1 VAEQTAPPKANL
13 ERAQDEASRSRRRWL
28 VDIGRRLI
36 PQFWGITRTLGIY
49 AADNETPH
57 RALEHL
63 AATLREAHEH
73 DEAVAMIAFGDSAFV
88 NGTRLRLDTATH
100 RIVRKLGDFLDSRE
114 LGGIS
119 FLRGFR
125 DDKLM
130 EFLIALRDCAN
141 SEDPRSDLETT
152 CAAMGITEI
161 MLISPQRQRESAEEG
176 DGSDI
181 KLDALE
187 AYVRAMYSFHG
198 RGGADEN
205 AAARVR
211 RQQVAVRRLM
221 VVSERDENTFLQLGA
236 LRGVGDPVL
245 DHTINTTVLA
255 LALGRRAGLARKH
268 MIALGVSAMNHNIGE
283 ALPPGQDESA
293 FLTRE
298 EVEEQHPLLG
308 MRHLLEAHGTGP
320 RILQRALVAA
330 EHHRTFDGQDG
341 TPDLPMMRP
350 HLFSRMIAI
359 CDAYDA
365 MIGGGQVED
374 RMPPDQAIKRL
385 TRGSGSLY
393 DPVLGAL
400 FVGMIGRYPPGA
412 LVELDNGDLAIV
424 VRRGEE
430 EDGQAH
436 PVVLRIRDALG
447 REAKPILLDLSERV
461 PGKRRFKS
469 TIVRTRDP
477 RRLRV
482 NVASYLFSKDALT
495 PAERE
500 SG

>member
-1 VAEQTAPPKANL
+1 MTEQTESRPDSL
-13 ERAQDEASRSRRRWL
+13 EHAQDEASRARRRWL
-28 VDIGRRLI
+28 VDMGRRLI

-49 AADNETPH
+49 ASDNETPH

-63 AATLREAHEH
+63 AATLREAHEQ

-88 NGTRLRLDTATH
+88 NGTRLRLDSATH
-100 RIVRKLGDFLDSRE
+100 RLVRKLGQFFDERE

-130 EFLIALRDCAN
+130 TFLLALRDCER
-141 SEDPRSDLETT
+141 SEEPRSDLEST
-152 CAAMGITEI
+152 CAAAGITEI

-176 DGSDI
+176 DGGEI
-181 KLDALE
+181 KVDALE

-205 AAARVR
+205 AASRVR

-221 VVSERDENTFLQLGA
+221 VISEKDENTFLQLGA

-245 DHTINTTVLA
+245 DHTINTTVLS
-255 LALGRRAGLARKH
+255 LALGRRAGLSRKH
-268 MIALGVSAMNHNIGE
+268 MIALGVAAMNHNIGE
-283 ALPPGQDESA
+283 SLPPDRDATA
-293 FLTRE
+293 FLTQDE
-298 EVEEQHPLLG
+298 IEEQHPLLG
-308 MRHLLEAHGTGP
+308 MRYLLEVHGTGP

-330 EHHRTFDGQDG
+330 EHHRYFDGRDG
-341 TPDLPMMRP
+341 SPDLPLMRP
-350 HLFSRMIAI
+350 HLFSRMIGI

-365 MIGGGQVED
+365 MVGGGPEEE

-385 TRGSGSLY
+385 TRGSGQQY
-393 DPVLGAL
+393 DPVLAAL
-400 FVGMIGRYPPGA
+400 FVGMIGRYPPGS
-412 LVELDNGDLAIV
+412 LVELDNGDLAAV
-424 VRRGEE
+424 VRRGDGEQ
-430 EDGQAH
+430 GQAC

-447 REAKPILLDLSERV
+447 KEIKPVLMDLSERV
-461 PGKRRFKS
+461 PGKRRFRS

-477 RRLRV
+477 RRLGV
-482 NVASYLFSKDALT
+482 NVATYLFSRDALS
-495 PAERE
+495 PAELMP
-500 SG
+500 G